1 MAHTYLVTGVSRGL
15 GAEFVRQLRARG
27 HRVIGTVRDPA
38 APGPA
43 AALADRIERLDLS
56 DHASFPA
63 FVRTVGEPI
72 DALIHNAAL
81 LRPDATLAEL
91 SPDSLGQTLS
101 ANLVG
106 PALLTKH
113 ALPWMDRGRRKLI
126 VCVSSLLGSLSQT
139 IGGWSYSYAISK
151 AGLNMLAVQLS
162 RELSPR
168 GYTVVTAS
176 PGWNRTDM
184 GGPDAPLEPRQS
196 ISSLLDVLDGLT
208 HDRTG
213 SYINYDGSPIAW

>member
-43 AALADRIERLDLS
+43 AGLAHRVERLDMT

-63 FVRTVGEPI
+63 FARRIDEPI
-72 DALIHNAAL
+72 DALVHNAAVL
-81 LRPDATLAEL
+81 CQDPTLEALTPE
-91 SPDSLGQTLS
+91 SLGQTLA

-113 ALPWMDRGRRKLI
+113 LLPALDRGRRRLV

-162 RELSPR
+162 RELAPR
-168 GYTVVTAS
+168 GYTVLSVS

-184 GGPDAPLEPRQS
+184 GGPEAPLEPHQS
-196 ISSLLDVLDGLT
+196 ISSLVAVLDGIR
-208 HDRTG
+208 HDRNG
-213 SYINYDGSPIAW
+213 AFLNYDGSPIAW